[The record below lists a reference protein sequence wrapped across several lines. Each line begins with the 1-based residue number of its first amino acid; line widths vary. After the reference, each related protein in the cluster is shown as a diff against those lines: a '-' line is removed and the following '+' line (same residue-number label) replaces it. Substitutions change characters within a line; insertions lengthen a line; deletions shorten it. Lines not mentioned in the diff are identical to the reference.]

1 MRGPGFNPRHLQVFL
16 FFFPF
21 PSYYPFQPLTKILFL
36 PSVGTACEHLGFS
49 IALDVPI
56 FVVVTKAD
64 LCTPQQVQ
72 KILEQLERLLSSAGC
87 KKVPYRVNTV
97 SDAYNA
103 AQKFSNKKLVIDSLD
118 ITVQLP
124 QPVSYNETYL

>member
-1 MRGPGFNPRHLQVFL
+1 MPFL
-16 FFFPF
+16 
-21 PSYYPFQPLTKILFL
+21 T
-36 PSVGTACEHLGFS
+36 VGTACEHLGFS

-87 KKVPYRVNTV
+87 NKVPYRVKTV

-103 AQKFSNKKLVIDSLD
+103 AQKFSDKK
-118 ITVQLP
+118 
-124 QPVSYNETYL
+124 